1 MTKKKCYPKYVY
13 QKKFVITSN
22 LLTLIQPMD
31 EETKKNYCFAV
42 SLIIVLSKK
51 NPNYFVEINKKVFH
65 NFIGDDYH
73 EYLNQLEKWGIIEIN
88 NNYSNFESNEFC
100 KSFRIIDN
108 SNKVTISFNK
118 KKIKP
123 LLDKSVITD
132 ARSEFIFRSLNRIG
146 VLNDLIPT
154 DDLID
159 EVESEQWSEKIF
171 FGKFDL
177 HYSNKVKRLFHSII
191 LMPSNCRKNLVL
203 KEATAVQLFEYDIK
217 SALPV
222 ILLTLTSDENERSK
236 LKLLLDGDIY
246 YTIYNNSGLGY
257 QPRKKI
263 KIQFMEFVFGSI
275 QNYFFDY
282 FKLNYP
288 ILSNNI
294 IAIGKE
300 MASYYQSKEASIIT
314 INIPDKL
321 LEKSY
326 YNKISN
332 EKNKINSNPSII
344 CVGTSGMSNNETL
357 FIPQHDGWLGLE
369 QDEEEIAKMVKKA
382 FFDLTGYNVII
393 TKKNLKT
400 DQETL
405 LGQKIDCLYYM

>member
-1 MTKKKCYPKYVY
+1 M
-13 QKKFVITSN
+13 
-22 LLTLIQPMD
+22 
-31 EETKKNYCFAV
+31 
-42 SLIIVLSKK
+42 
-51 NPNYFVEINKKVFH
+51 
-65 NFIGDDYH
+65 
-73 EYLNQLEKWGIIEIN
+73 
-88 NNYSNFESNEFC
+88 
-100 KSFRIIDN
+100 
-108 SNKVTISFNK
+108 
-118 KKIKP
+118 
-123 LLDKSVITD
+123 
-132 ARSEFIFRSLNRIG
+132 
-146 VLNDLIPT
+146 
-154 DDLID
+154 
-159 EVESEQWSEKIF
+159 
-171 FGKFDL
+171 
-177 HYSNKVKRLFHSII
+177 
-191 LMPSNCRKNLVL
+191 
-203 KEATAVQLFEYDIK
+203 
-217 SALPV
+217 
-222 ILLTLTSDENERSK
+222 
-236 LKLLLDGDIY
+236 DGDIY

>member
-177 HYSNKVKRLFHSII
+177 HYSNKVKRA
-191 LMPSNCRKNLVL
+191 RD
-203 KEATAVQLFEYDIK
+203 VQ
-217 SALPV
+217 S
-222 ILLTLTSDENERSK
+222 
-236 LKLLLDGDIY
+236 
-246 YTIYNNSGLGY
+246 
-257 QPRKKI
+257 
-263 KIQFMEFVFGSI
+263 
-275 QNYFFDY
+275 
-282 FKLNYP
+282 
-288 ILSNNI
+288 
-294 IAIGKE
+294 
-300 MASYYQSKEASIIT
+300 
-314 INIPDKL
+314 
-321 LEKSY
+321 
-326 YNKISN
+326 
-332 EKNKINSNPSII
+332 
-344 CVGTSGMSNNETL
+344 
-357 FIPQHDGWLGLE
+357 
-369 QDEEEIAKMVKKA
+369 
-382 FFDLTGYNVII
+382 
-393 TKKNLKT
+393 
-400 DQETL
+400 
-405 LGQKIDCLYYM
+405 